1 LTAKKFNHNGNR
13 LPESK
18 EKMLRPQQN
27 AARELQNLDGLWQF
41 KVDFD
46 NQGFEQNWASQTLE
60 TTLQA
65 PVPASYN
72 DIFTDTAIRDHSG
85 WVWYQRSVRVPK
97 GWTEDRIFVRADSA
111 THEGVVFVNGQEVAR
126 HLGGYMPF
134 EAEISGLVSAGQ
146 EFVLTVAVNNVLTNE
161 TIPPGRVVETAA
173 GRRQQTY
180 LHDFYNYAGLA
191 RSVWLYSSPINR
203 IEDITVTTDFEGAT
217 GSVSYSLETTE
228 TAEVRVALFDED
240 GRQVASGSS
249 ASGTL
254 AVENVHLW
262 QPGNAYLYRFVS
274 EIVEDGVVLDSYELN
289 VGIRTIRVDG
299 NKFLINNE
307 PFYFTG
313 FGMHEDHVV
322 KGKGHDNA
330 FLVNDFE
337 LLKWV
342 GANSFRTSHYPYAE
356 EVLDYADRQGFVVI
370 NETAAVGLN
379 QSFSSM
385 FGGPKLPTYGP
396 ETANEKTQQNL
407 LQAVRELIARDKNHP
422 SVAMWSITNE
432 SETGLPEAVDFF
444 GPAISLA
451 KQMDPTRPVTYVN
464 VMTEPFDR
472 CLVAPLVDVICLN
485 RYWGWYEDHADL
497 ESAAI
502 HLEAELK
509 GWTEKYNVPIVMTEY
524 GADTLSGGHSI
535 HNLPWSEEYQNQYL
549 EMSHRAFD
557 KIPGVV
563 GEHVWNFA
571 DFQTKP
577 GIFRVLGNKKGI
589 FTRDRQPKAA
599 AQVLRTRWTK
609 LNNRKPKK

>member
-1 LTAKKFNHNGNR
+1 MAIACQKVK
-13 LPESK
+13 
-18 EKMLRPQQN
+18 KMLKPQYS
-27 AARELQNLDGLWQF
+27 ATRELLNLDGLWKF
-41 KVDFD
+41 KVDFENSGFD
-46 NQGFEQNWASQTLE
+46 QGWATDGLDTS
-60 TTLQA
+60 LQA

-72 DIFTDTAIRDHSG
+72 DIFTDVAIREHSG
-85 WVWYQRSVRVPK
+85 WVWYERKVRVPR
-97 GWTEDRIFVRADSA
+97 GWSNERIFVRADSA
-111 THEGVVFVNGQEVAR
+111 THEGVIFVNGQEVVR

-134 EAEISGLVSAGQ
+134 EAEISNLVTAGE
-146 EFVLTVAVNNVLTNE
+146 EFKLTIAVSNILTNE
-161 TIPPGRVVETAA
+161 TIPPGRVVETAT
-173 GRRQQTY
+173 GRHQQTY

-191 RSVWLYSSPINR
+191 RSISLYSSPVNR
-203 IEDITVTTDFEGAT
+203 IEDITVTTDYEASQ
-217 GSVSYSLETTE
+217 GSVHFAIETTE
-228 TAEVRVALFDED
+228 TAEVRVTLIDED
-240 GRQVASGSS
+240 GQQVAIGTG
-249 ASGTL
+249 ASGVL
-254 AVENVHLW
+254 NVSNVKLW
-262 QPGNAYLYRFVS
+262 QPGNAYLYRLVAQ
-274 EIVEDGVVLDSYELN
+274 IIDGETVLDSYELN
-289 VGIRTIRVDG
+289 VGVRTIKVQG
-299 NKFLINNE
+299 NQFLINNE

-356 EVLDYADRQGFVVI
+356 EVLDYADRHGFVVI

-379 QSFSSM
+379 QSFTSM

-396 ETANEKTQQNL
+396 ETANDKTQQNL

-432 SETGLPEAVDFF
+432 SETGIPEAVDFF
-444 GPAISLA
+444 GPAIALA
-451 KQMDPTRPVTYVN
+451 KRMDSTRPVTYVN

-497 ESAAI
+497 ASAAV

-535 HNLPWSEEYQNQYL
+535 HSLPWSEEYQDQYL
-549 EMSHRAFD
+549 EMSHGAFD
-557 KIPGVV
+557 KFPGVV

-577 GIFRVLGNKKGI
+577 GIFRVLGNKKGV
-589 FTRDRQPKAA
+589 FTRDRQPKSAA
-599 AQVLRTRWTK
+599 SVLRARWTN
-609 LNNRKPKK
+609 LNNRKPKH